1 MVEAPA
7 VTFRQVLGNGTF
19 LRLWIAQLVSQLGD
33 WLALL
38 ALFSL
43 VAFRRHGS
51 PADVSGIFVAF
62 ILPFALLGPAAG
74 VLVDRWNP
82 RVTMIVSDL
91 LRAGLAVLLTVAVTL
106 PQLYALVFGLSAVSA
121 FFIPAQTVTIP
132 LIVRKEE
139 LLVANALSAQTMHL
153 TKVMGPAAAGVLVA
167 TVGEKACFLIDAATF
182 LFSAALLSTVVV
194 HRQEGKATGA
204 PSILAELAQGLRFVA
219 GRPAIVFVIV
229 TTVAAI
235 VAAGV
240 FDALIAIYVRDVL
253 SAGSRAFGTLVS
265 LVGAGTIAGAFLVG
279 RFGQG
284 VPRVRLVALGIV
296 GVGVAILAIAV
307 SARLGSALVASL
319 VLGLAA
325 AAVFIPSQTLLQ
337 EETPPA
343 MLGRVSATFT
353 TTITVAQLVG
363 ILGAGRLAE
372 LAGIRKLYCGV
383 AAIMFAVGVAGYA
396 WVRGWRPPEAR
407 PAETAS

>member
-1 MVEAPA
+1 VDRAARQPA
-7 VTFRQVLGNGTF
+7 R
-19 LRLWIAQLVSQLGD
+19 RLAG
-33 WLALL
+33 LL

-82 RVTMIVSDL
+82 RATMIASDL
-91 LRAGLAVLLTVAVTL
+91 LRAVLALLLAVAATL
-106 PQLYALVFGLSAVSA
+106 PQLR
-121 FFIPAQTVTIP
+121 P
-132 LIVRKEE
+132 
-139 LLVANALSAQTMHL
+139 
-153 TKVMGPAAAGVLVA
+153 
-167 TVGEKACFLIDAATF
+167 
-182 LFSAALLSTVVV
+182 
-194 HRQEGKATGA
+194 ATGA
-204 PSILAELAQGLRFVA
+204 PSVLAELAQGLRFVA
-219 GRPAIVFVIV
+219 SRPAIVFVIV

-240 FDALIAIYVRDVL
+240 FDALIAIYVRDIL
-253 SAGSRAFGTLVS
+253 FAGSRAFGALVS
-265 LVGAGTIAGAFLVG
+265 IVGAGTIAGAFLVG

-296 GVGVAILAIAV
+296 GVGVAILGIAA
-307 SARLGSALVASL
+307 SARLEPALAASL
-319 VLGLAA
+319 GLGLAA

-353 TTITVAQLVG
+353 TTITVAQLLG
-363 ILGAGRLAE
+363 ILGAGRLAD
-372 LAGIRKLYCGV
+372 LAGIRRLYYGV
-383 AAIMFAVGVAGYA
+383 SAIMFSVGLAGYA
-396 WVRGWRPPEAR
+396 WVRGWRPADPR
-407 PAETAS
+407 PAETAR

>member
-1 MVEAPA
+1 MVDASA

-19 LRLWIAQLVSQLGD
+19 RRLWIAQLVSQLGD

-82 RVTMIVSDL
+82 KATMIASDL
-91 LRAGLAVLLTVAVTL
+91 LRAVLAVLLAVATTL
-106 PQLYALVFGLSAVSA
+106 PQLYALVFGVSAVSA

-153 TKVMGPAAAGVLVA
+153 TKVVGPAAAGVLVA
-167 TVGEKACFLIDAATF
+167 AVGERACFLIDAATF
-182 LFSAALLSTVVV
+182 LFSAAVLSTLAV
-194 HRQEGKATGA
+194 HREPRPATGA
-204 PSILAELAQGLRFVA
+204 PSVLAELAQGLRFVA
-219 GRPAIVFVIV
+219 SRPAIVFVIV

-253 SAGSRAFGTLVS
+253 SAGSQAFGALVS
-265 LVGAGTIAGAFLVG
+265 IVGAGTIAGAFLVG

-296 GVGVAILAIAV
+296 GVGMAILGIAA
-307 SARLGSALVASL
+307 SARLEPALVASL
-319 VLGLAA
+319 GLGLAA

-353 TTITVAQLVG
+353 TTITVAQLLG
-363 ILGAGRLAE
+363 ILGAGRLTE
-372 LAGIRKLYCGV
+372 LAGIRRLYYAV
-383 AAIMFAVGVAGYA
+383 SAIMFCVGLAGYA
-396 WVRGWRPPEAR
+396 WVRGWRPADPR
-407 PAETAS
+407 PAETAR